1 MSHNVLASVLVID
14 DHPVVR
20 IGIIKAL
27 TAAGFNCVGQAGSLK
42 EAIAMIALH
51 NPQVITVDI
60 NLPDGNGLEI
70 VQWARKRSPSLIIIV
85 LSLNDE
91 LDLISAA
98 AKAGAQGF
106 ISKSAG
112 IDLLIA
118 AIQTALVNPTTFT
131 SDRAIEL
138 LMREKNG
145 TILSP
150 REITV
155 ITYLAGEMS
164 ISDIAKTMFISHSTA
179 KTHITTIYRK
189 LDTHSRPAA
198 VARAKSLGLI

>member
-51 NPQVITVDI
+51 NPRVITVDI

>member
-51 NPQVITVDI
+51 NPRVITVDI

-70 VQWARKRSPSLIIIV
+70 VQWARKQSPSLIIIV

-106 ISKSAG
+106 ISKSVG

>member
-1 MSHNVLASVLVID
+1 
-14 DHPVVR
+14 
-20 IGIIKAL
+20 
-27 TAAGFNCVGQAGSLK
+27 
-42 EAIAMIALH
+42 MIALH
-51 NPQVITVDI
+51 NPRVITVDI

>member
-27 TAAGFNCVGQAGSLK
+27 TTAGFNCVGEAGSLK
-42 EAIAMIALH
+42 EATAMIALH

-70 VQWARKRSPSLIIIV
+70 VQWARKQSPSLIIIV

-118 AIQTALVNPTTFT
+118 AIQTALVNPATFT
-131 SDRAIEL
+131 SDLAIEL
-138 LMREKNG
+138 LIREKNG
-145 TILSP
+145 AILSP

-164 ISDIAKTMFISHSTA
+164 ISNIAKTMFISHSTA
-179 KTHITTIYRK
+179 KTHISTIYRK

>member
-20 IGIIKAL
+20 MGIIKAL

-51 NPQVITVDI
+51 NPRVITVDI

>member
-1 MSHNVLASVLVID
+1 MID

-20 IGIIKAL
+20 IGITKAL
-27 TAAGFNCVGQAGSLK
+27 TTAGFTCVGQAGSLK

-51 NPQVITVDI
+51 NPDVITVDI
-60 NLPDGNGLEI
+60 NLPDGSGLEI
-70 VQWARKRSPSLIIIV
+70 VQWARKQSPTIIIIV

-118 AIQTALVNPTTFT
+118 AIQTALVNPATFT

-138 LMREKNG
+138 LMRAKNG
-145 TILSP
+145 TLLSP

-155 ITYLAGEMS
+155 ISYLAGEMS
-164 ISDIAKTMFISHSTA
+164 ISDIASSMFISHSTA
-179 KTHITTIYRK
+179 KTHIATIYRK
-189 LDTHSRPAA
+189 LDTHSRQSA
-198 VARAKSLGLI
+198 VARAKSMGLI